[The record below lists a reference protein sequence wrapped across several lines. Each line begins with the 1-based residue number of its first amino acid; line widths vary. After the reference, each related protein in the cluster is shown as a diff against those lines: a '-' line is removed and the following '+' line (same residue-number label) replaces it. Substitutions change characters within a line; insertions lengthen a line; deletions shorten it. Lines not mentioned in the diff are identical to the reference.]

1 MRKAFFSTFGTF
13 IMFLLFVSSGAQPWP
28 GVGGPCLCVDVPG
41 SLSPA
46 PLPPLRR
53 TVELNSSEAS

>member
-1 MRKAFFSTFGTF
+1 
-13 IMFLLFVSSGAQPWP
+13 MFLLCVSSGAQTWP
-28 GVGGPCLCVDVPG
+28 DVGGPCLCVDVQG